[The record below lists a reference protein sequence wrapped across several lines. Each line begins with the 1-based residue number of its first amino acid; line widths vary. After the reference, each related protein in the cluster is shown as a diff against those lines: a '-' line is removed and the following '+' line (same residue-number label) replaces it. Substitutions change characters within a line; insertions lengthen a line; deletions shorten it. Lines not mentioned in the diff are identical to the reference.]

1 MNIYFNER
9 IACGFMEEA
18 LKEAQKAYCLGEV
31 PVGAVIIDGNYN
43 IISRAHNLR
52 ETLGDPTAHAEILA
66 MKEASKRVQNWRLEG
81 CSMFVTL
88 EPCTMCAGA
97 LLQTRIEYLFF
108 GARDPKGG
116 AVVSMYRIL
125 DDPRFNHKV
134 NYYPDI
140 LGKKCAVILQSF
152 FSALRLK
159 SIGEVAE
166 WTKAGDSKS
175 PGLF

>member
-1 MNIYFNER
+1 
-9 IACGFMEEA
+9 MEEA

-31 PVGAVIIDGNYN
+31 PVGAVIVDGEYN
-43 IISRAHNLR
+43 ILARAHNLR
-52 ETLGDPTAHAEILA
+52 ETLRDPTAHAEILA
-66 MKEASKRVQNWRLEG
+66 MREASKKIKGWRLQG

-88 EPCTMCAGA
+88 EPCTMCVGA
-97 LLQTRIEYLFF
+97 LLQTRIEHLFF

-116 AVVSMYRIL
+116 AVISLYRIL
-125 DDPRFNHKV
+125 DDPRFNHRV
-134 NYYPDI
+134 SYYPDI
-140 LGKKCAVILQSF
+140 LGKRAAAILQSF

-159 SIGEVAE
+159 NEGEVAE